1 MSAGITRRGSYP
13 LNQPPSPARPGQTFS
28 SPKVSEKPPRV
39 PRNIRALKDGKS
51 PPLAGRTIIVLLDG
65 TGDKLD
71 SDNSNII
78 HIMQCLKKASPD
90 QIVYYQSGIGTYDG
104 KGLSKGFSAGLDM
117 AVGSGLGTHIRDAYR
132 FLMQTFKENDRICIF
147 GFSRGAYTARCLAG
161 MIHKVGLLPAHNVS
175 QVEFAY
181 QFYKTDTPEGW
192 KMSLEFKRTFCMDV
206 SVYFLGVFDSVAS
219 VGFFPR
225 KLPLSSTPYNKARY
239 FRHALA
245 LDERRAKFKACRFQ
259 TKTTTEVP
267 GHWDTVAEIHEDA
280 MSLKRR
286 ESSLSANGHASGV
299 NSPTN
304 GLSRSGSLARRVPVP
319 DHPIAPATGNDG
331 TPNPAVTKSKSDER
345 RQDTDVLEVWF
356 VGQHADVG
364 GGAAKN
370 EVRHKLSQ
378 TPLRWMIRQC
388 FECNTGIIFKTH
400 DLASEGLDVHTLW
413 PVYTPLTRP
422 KVGPPPSIMDKYDNG
437 SIAPISRRATVLAPV
452 NEADPMGLHDVK
464 LYEDAYNNALH
475 KDWVPEQVE
484 DYFDCVA
491 PIHDQLVMAKT
502 WWILE
507 FWPIKVRVQ
516 PPDSDTWVK
525 KVAMNLGRYRPVQD
539 ESPNMHWTV
548 QQRMD
553 ALGYKIK
560 ARVDKRANWNVVV

>member
-1 MSAGITRRGSYP
+1 
-13 LNQPPSPARPGQTFS
+13 
-28 SPKVSEKPPRV
+28 V
-39 PRNIRALKDGKS
+39 PRNIRALKDGKA
-51 PPLAGRTIIVLLDG
+51 PPLVGRTIIVLLDG

-78 HIMQCLKKASPD
+78 HLMQCLKKASPD
-90 QIVYYQSGIGTYDG
+90 QVVYYQSGIGTYNG

-117 AVGSGLGTHIRDAYR
+117 AVGSGLGVHIRDAYR
-132 FLMQTFKENDRICIF
+132 FLMQTFKENDRICLF

-181 QFYKTDTPEGW
+181 SFYKNDTPEGW
-192 KMSLEFKRTFCMDV
+192 NMSLEFKRTFCMDV
-206 SVYFLGVFDSVAS
+206 SVHFVGVFDSVAS

-225 KLPLSSTPYNKARY
+225 KLPLSSTPNNKARY

-259 TKTTTEVP
+259 RKTTTDAKA
-267 GHWDTVAEIHEDA
+267 HWETVAEVHEDA
-280 MSLKRR
+280 GGLVRR
-286 ESSLSANGHASGV
+286 QSTLSSRSGV
-299 NSPTN
+299 HSPTN
-304 GLSRSGSLARRVPVP
+304 GSLSRRVSVS
-319 DHPIAPATGNDG
+319 DQNG
-331 TPNPAVTKSKSDER
+331 TADSTPFPLRGRQKTDELPNE
-345 RQDTDVLEVWF
+345 TDVLEVWF

-400 DLASEGLDVHTLW
+400 NLASEGLDVHTLW

-422 KVGPPPSIMDKYDNG
+422 KVGPPPSIMEKYDAG

-452 NEADPMGLHDVK
+452 NEADPLGLHDVK
-464 LYEDAYNNALH
+464 LYEDAYHNALH
-475 KDWVPEQVE
+475 ADWVPEQVE
-484 DYFDCVA
+484 DYFDCIST
-491 PIHDQLVMAKT
+491 IHDQLIMAKT

-516 PPDSDTWVK
+516 PPDSDTWIK

-539 ESPNMHWTV
+539 EAPNMHWTV

-553 ALGYKIK
+553 TLGYKIN
-560 ARVDKRANWNVVV
+560 ARVDKRANWNIVV